1 MLGQSLV
8 VGGVRVAAQGLAGTV
23 LGAAPAALYAVLVGA
38 VHLAIY
44 GRWGGVP
51 AFALGCVLVGAL
63 VGLLAGLTLALTEEA
78 PQHREPRPATLSPS
92 PRQAALLHSALS
104 RTRRSP
110 CAPSHS

>member
-8 VGGVRVAAQGLAGTV
+8 VGVRVAGQGLAGAV
-23 LGAAPAALYAVLVGA
+23 LGAAPAAVYAVLVGA

-78 PQHREPRPATLSPS
+78 PQHREPRPATLAPS
-92 PRQAALLHSALS
+92 LRRAALLHSAPS
-104 RTRRSP
+104 RIRRPSW
-110 CAPSHS
+110 ARSHSC